1 VAKLVDLGGAPVNN
15 AEREVIALLL
25 RDLPVGWSVIP
36 NASLPD
42 LRTGHSYEYDAIC
55 VGPHVVYVV
64 EVKGWRGRVRQL
76 GQADWQLEGG
86 RVERNPLNLTD
97 QKARVLASRLK
108 ASVPGPPYV
117 QACLASGSDDTVFEV
132 LGLDARRCLQ
142 PCELVPYLL
151 DPARTG
157 RPVTDHRAQH
167 EAIVRAITGS
177 LQARRSVGRRYGSW
191 LATSLQERDEE
202 HAVWLGRHALLDD
215 GRVARIRAW
224 YLSDY
229 RYTPEGRAAEQA
241 RRRRSAD
248 ALARVGD
255 HPRIARLLDFGD
267 MEGEFYEVTEW
278 SAEGTLQ
285 TALLRGGLTRLD
297 TDRKVR
303 IVRDIAEGLAAAAAQ
318 GVFHRSLSPEAVLL
332 DAEGR
337 ARITAFDLAYIENAP
352 GTVYGAA
359 PPPHLQFLAPE
370 LRNPKDYEVFDSSD
384 LYALAKMSRILF
396 ADSLPPGVRALLG
409 RCAADDPSAR
419 PQNPGAFLREL
430 DALGAPP
437 APPPP
442 TDRVGPG
449 DTLDGVNVVL
459 GELGRGAG
467 ATVYRVA
474 NEPLGRE
481 LAMKLV
487 TGAPDGYDATAEFRL
502 LRSVE
507 SPHVPRVHWL
517 GRLTRPGGGHSPY
530 LLLDLVEGERLS
542 DVIARGPLPVDRAL
556 DLGADL
562 LAALDAL
569 HLAGAGGVLHRDVK
583 PENIVVGPG
592 GAVLVDF
599 GAARAGTDGGNAI
612 ASTMRV
618 SPPDLAETGW
628 QPQADVFA
636 AACVIYE
643 MLAGRPPWAD
653 APAASV
659 IPVGL
664 DALRSDV
671 PSRVAA
677 ILTTALRPRAAE
689 RFATATLLREA
700 LAGARPV
707 PTAGVGT
714 RTSLSFAVEEAGSAL
729 WSAGRVQDLTRHPDL
744 AVPLA
749 EILRSCVVPPADDS
763 AEAARDALLATEARA
778 LAFEAPLPE
787 AMGSVYDAFVA
798 GLLPA
803 PMEAGVHEEPRAAR
817 QAPQRTLGFDALH
830 FTEWA
835 VIAEA
840 LRSLGRSFQVFA
852 WVPPPPAGIA
862 AAFAG
867 DISGAACSLP
877 RGDRAAVELGAL
889 LVQRRRLVEDAL
901 LSFLAEPGPA
911 SIGASD
917 GLIYLGHGLR
927 RDVGEGLGDR
937 ADGARAAWVAAFPTG
952 RAGPVGGPLPSRL
965 ACPTRT
971 AGALRHPVGRL
982 AWPDAPGTPWL
993 QAGGFSLPERVQLLF
1008 SVEA

>member
-1 VAKLVDLGGAPVNN
+1 MARLVDLGGSPVNE
-15 AEREVIALLL
+15 AEREVVALLL
-25 RDLPVGWSVIP
+25 RDLPAGWSVIP

-42 LRTGHSYEYDAIC
+42 PRTGHSYEYDAIC

-108 ASVPGPPYV
+108 AAVPGPPYV

-132 LGLDARRCLQ
+132 PGLDARRCLR

-157 RPVTDHRAQH
+157 RPVTDHRSQH
-167 EAIVRAITGS
+167 EAIVRAVTGS
-177 LQARRSVGRRYGSW
+177 LEARRAVGRRYGSW

-202 HAVWLGRHALLDD
+202 HAVWFGKHALLDD
-215 GRVARIRAW
+215 GRMARIRAW
-224 YLSDY
+224 YLSAY
-229 RYTPEGRAAEQA
+229 RYTPEQRAAEQA

-255 HPRIARLLDFGD
+255 HPRIARLLDFGET
-267 MEGEFYEVTEW
+267 EGEFYEVTEW
-278 SAEGTLQ
+278 SAEGTLL

-297 TDRKVR
+297 ADRKVR
-303 IVRDIAEGLAAAAAQ
+303 ILRDIAEGLAAAAAQ
-318 GVFHRSLSPEAVLL
+318 GVFHRALSLEAVLL

-337 ARITAFDLAYIENAP
+337 ARITAFDLAYIEDAS

-359 PPPHLQFLAPE
+359 VPPHREFLAPE
-370 LRNPKDYEVFDSSD
+370 LRNPKDYKVFESCD

-396 ADSLPPGVRALLG
+396 ANSLPSGVQALLD
-409 RCAADDPSAR
+409 RCAKEDPGDR
-419 PQNPGAFLREL
+419 PQDPAAFLREL
-430 DALGAPP
+430 DAIEAPP
-437 APPPP
+437 TPLPP

-459 GELGRGAG
+459 GELGRGTG

-487 TGAPDGYDATAEFRL
+487 TAAPDGYDATAEYRL
-502 LRSVE
+502 LRSVD
-507 SPHVPRVHWL
+507 SPHVPRAHWL
-517 GRLTRPGGGHSPY
+517 GRLTRPGGGYSPY

-542 DVIARGPLPVDRAL
+542 DMIARGPLPVNRAL

-562 LAALDAL
+562 LDALDAL
-569 HLAGAGGVLHRDVK
+569 HRAGAGGVLHRDVK
-583 PENIVVGPG
+583 PENVVVGPD

-599 GAARAGTDGGNAI
+599 GAARAGTDGGNA
-612 ASTMRV
+612 AAATLRV
-618 SPPDLAETGW
+618 SPPDLTETGW

-643 MLAGRPPWAD
+643 MLAGTPPWVD
-653 APAASV
+653 APTAKAAP
-659 IPVGL
+659 IGL
-664 DALRSDV
+664 DAVRADV
-671 PSRVAA
+671 PPRVAA
-677 ILTTALRPRAAE
+677 ILATALQPRVAE
-689 RFATATLLREA
+689 RFATAIALRDA
-700 LAGARPV
+700 LASARAV
-707 PTAGVGT
+707 PPARVDN
-714 RTSLSFAVEEAGSAL
+714 RTNLSIAVEAAGDAL
-729 WSAGRVQDLTRHPDL
+729 WSAARVQDLTRHPDL

-749 EILRSCVVPPADDS
+749 EALRSCVVPPVDDS
-763 AEAARDALLATEARA
+763 SEAARDALLATEARA
-778 LAFEAPLPE
+778 MALEAPLPE
-787 AMGSVYDAFVA
+787 AMGSIYDAFVA
-798 GLLPA
+798 GLTPA
-803 PMEAGVHEEPRAAR
+803 PMDAGVSEDPRAAR
-817 QAPQRTLGFDALH
+817 QAPRRTLAFDALH
-830 FTEWA
+830 YTEWA
-835 VIAEA
+835 VIADA
-840 LRSLGRSFQVFA
+840 LRSLGRRFQVFA
-852 WVPPPPAGIA
+852 WVPPPSTGLA

-867 DISGAACSLP
+867 DGRALACSLP

-889 LVQRRRLVEDAL
+889 LVARRRLVEDAL
-901 LSFLAEPGPA
+901 LAFLVEPGPGWV
-911 SIGASD
+911 GASE
-917 GLIYLGHGLR
+917 GLVYLGHGLR

-937 ADGARAAWVAAFPTG
+937 ADAARATWVAAFPTG

-965 ACPTRT
+965 ARPTRT

-982 AWPDAPGTPWL
+982 AWPDAPGTTWL
-993 QAGGFSLPERVQLLF
+993 QGGGFSLPERLQLLF

>member
-1 VAKLVDLGGAPVNN
+1 VAKLVDLGGAPVNE
-15 AEREVIALLL
+15 AEREVVALLL
-25 RDLPVGWSVIP
+25 RDLPAGWSVIP

-42 LRTGHSYEYDAIC
+42 PRTGHSYEYDAIC

-76 GQADWQLEGG
+76 GQGDWQLEGG

-108 ASVPGPPYV
+108 AAVPGPPYV
-117 QACLASGSDDTVFEV
+117 QACLASGSDETVFEV
-132 LGLDARRCLQ
+132 LGLDARRCLR

-151 DPARTG
+151 DPTRTG

-177 LQARRSVGRRYGSW
+177 LEARRAVGRRYGSW

-202 HAVWLGRHALLDD
+202 HAVWLGKHALLDD

-224 YLSDY
+224 YLSAY
-229 RYTPEGRAAEQA
+229 RYTPEDRAAEQA

-255 HPRIARLLDFGD
+255 HPRIARLLDFGET
-267 MEGEFYEVTEW
+267 EGEFYEVTEW
-278 SAEGTLQ
+278 SAEGTLL
-285 TALLRGGLTRLD
+285 TALLRGGLARLD
-297 TDRKVR
+297 ADRKVR

-318 GVFHRSLSPEAVLL
+318 GVYHRALSPEAVLL

-352 GTVYGAA
+352 GTVYGAT
-359 PPPHLQFLAPE
+359 PPAHLEFLAPE

-384 LYALAKMSRILF
+384 LYALAKMSRLLF
-396 ADSLPPGVRALLG
+396 ADSLPPGVRALLD
-409 RCAADDPSAR
+409 RCAADDPGAR
-419 PQNPGAFLREL
+419 PQDPASFLREL
-430 DALGAPP
+430 DAIEAPP
-437 APPPP
+437 SLPPP

-487 TGAPDGYDATAEFRL
+487 TGAPEGYDATAEYRL
-502 LRSVE
+502 LRAVE
-507 SPHVPRVHWL
+507 SPHVPRAHWL

-542 DVIARGPLPVDRAL
+542 DMIARGPLPVDRAL

-569 HLAGAGGVLHRDVK
+569 HRAGAGGVLHRDVK
-583 PENIVVGPG
+583 PENVVVGPG

-599 GAARAGTDGGNAI
+599 GAARAGTDGGNAT
-612 ASTMRV
+612 AATLRV

-643 MLAGRPPWAD
+643 MLAGAPPWPD
-653 APAASV
+653 APSANSP
-659 IPVGL
+659 PVAL
-664 DALRSDV
+664 DAVRSDV
-671 PSRVAA
+671 PPRVVAVLA
-677 ILTTALRPRAAE
+677 TALRPRAAD
-689 RFATATLLREA
+689 RFAAAAALRDA
-700 LAGARPV
+700 LAGARAV
-707 PTAGVGT
+707 QVARVGT
-714 RTSLSFAVEEAGSAL
+714 RTSLSNAVEVAGDAL

-749 EILRSCVVPPADDS
+749 QALQSCVVPPADHS
-763 AEAARDALLATEARA
+763 SEAARDALLATEARA
-778 LAFEAPLPE
+778 MALEAPLPE
-787 AMGSVYDAFVA
+787 AMGSVYDAFVG

-803 PMEAGVHEEPRAAR
+803 PMDTGVPEEPRAAR
-817 QAPQRTLGFDALH
+817 QPPRRTLAFDALH
-830 FTEWA
+830 YTEWPA
-835 VIAEA
+835 IAEA
-840 LRSLGRSFQVFA
+840 LRALGRSFQVFA
-852 WVPPPPAGIA
+852 WAPPPSGGLA

-867 DISGAACSLP
+867 DARCVACLLP
-877 RGDRAAVELGAL
+877 RGDRAGVELGAL
-889 LVQRRRLVEDAL
+889 LVQRRRLLEDAL
-901 LSFLAEPGPA
+901 LTFLAEPGPA
-911 SIGASD
+911 WVGASE
-917 GLIYLGHGLR
+917 GLVYLGHGLC

-937 ADGARAAWVAAFPTG
+937 ADAARATWVAAFPTG

-965 ACPTRT
+965 ARPTRT

-982 AWPDAPGTPWL
+982 AWPDAPGAPWL
-993 QAGGFSLPERVQLLF
+993 QSGGFSLPERAQLLF